1 VGSGERGAA
10 SGERQTGKGVLGVI
24 FLTLLL
30 DLIGFSIVFP
40 LFAAKLDFYMAR
52 DSGLL
57 AWAMGLLA
65 WAPKEHQAALFG
77 GTLGGLYAGL
87 QFFSAPIWGRISDR
101 IGRRPVLL
109 IGLTGSAMSYVLWV
123 FSADFTLFLVSR
135 LIAGVMTGNVSVANA
150 AVSDIT
156 TPDTRARGMAAVGMS
171 FGLGFVLGPAIGGL
185 TAHLRLDDPAATS
198 AIALHPFSVPALIA
212 AGLGIINLV
221 WAWFAFRETLPPE
234 RRTQVEA
241 GRTFNPLQIIDP
253 ALGSGVPRLNLSFLL
268 FTLLFSGMEGTLVFL
283 AAHELAFTPGNLGAL
298 FAGLGLG
305 AACVQGAYRGL
316 VKRVG
321 VRPMAFVGLSALAPG
336 LLLIGLVD
344 WFPSTSLLFAGCAL
358 LSIST
363 GLVFPSL
370 STLVSLAGDP
380 ARQGWVM
387 GSFRSASALGRA
399 IGPLLSA
406 SIYFAWRPGAPY
418 LLFAALVALPV
429 LLLATTRTADRR

>member
-1 VGSGERGAA
+1 MALDGGAA
-10 SGERQTGKGVLGVI
+10 TGPKKGILGII

-57 AWAMGLLA
+57 AWAMSLLS
-65 WAPKEHQAALFG
+65 WAPREHQAALFG

-101 IGRRPVLL
+101 LGRRPVLL
-109 IGLTGSAMSYVLWV
+109 IGLTGSAASYLLWV
-123 FSADFTLFLVSR
+123 FSANFTLFLISR
-135 LIAGVMTGNVSVANA
+135 LIAGVMTGNVAVANA

-156 TPDTRARGMAAVGMS
+156 TTETRSRGMAVVGMS

-185 TAHLRLDDPAATS
+185 TAHLRIDDPASTA
-198 AIALHPFSVPALIA
+198 AFALHPFSVPALIA
-212 AGLGIINLV
+212 AGLAIFNLL
-221 WAWFAFRETLPPE
+221 WAIVAFRETLPVE
-234 RRTQVEA
+234 RRTTGSEP

-253 ALGSGVPRLNLSFLL
+253 ALGVGVPRLNLSFLL

-283 AAHELAFTPGNLGAL
+283 AAHELAFTPGNLGGL

-305 AACVQGAYRGL
+305 AAFVQGAYRGL
-316 VKRVG
+316 VRKVG
-321 VRPMAFVGLSALAPG
+321 VRRMAFVGLYALAPG

-344 WFPSTSLLFAGCAL
+344 WFPSTALLIAGCSLLAV
-358 LSIST
+358 ST

-380 ARQGWVM
+380 QRQGWVM
-387 GSFRSASALGRA
+387 GTFRSASALGRA
-399 IGPLLSA
+399 IGPLLA
-406 SIYFAWRPGAPY
+406 AVIYFTWRPGAPY
-418 LLFAALVALPV
+418 LVFAALVALPV
-429 LLLATTRTADRR
+429 LLLSSVRVAEAR

>member
-1 VGSGERGAA
+1 MGSGEQGAG
-10 SGERQTGKGVLGVI
+10 SGEQRTGKGVLGVI

-212 AGLGIINLV
+212 AGLGIINLI

-283 AAHELAFTPGNLGAL
+283 AAHELAFTPG
-298 FAGLGLG
+298 
-305 AACVQGAYRGL
+305 AYRGL

-344 WFPSTSLLFAGCAL
+344 WYPSTSLLFAGCAL

>member
-1 VGSGERGAA
+1 MGAEGGGRTA
-10 SGERQTGKGVLGVI
+10 GKGILGVI

-40 LFAAKLDFYMAR
+40 LFAAKLDFYMAG

-101 IGRRPVLL
+101 VGRRPVLL
-109 IGLTGSAMSYVLWV
+109 IGLTGSALSYVLWV

-156 TPDTRARGMAAVGMS
+156 TPETRARGMAAVGMS

-185 TAHLRLDDPAATS
+185 TAHVRIDDPAAT
-198 AIALHPFSVPALIA
+198 AAFALHPFSVPALIA
-212 AGLGIINLV
+212 AGLGIVNLV
-221 WAWFAFRETLPPE
+221 WAWFAFGETLPPE
-234 RRTQVEA
+234 RRTQMES

-253 ALGSGVPRLNLSFLL
+253 ALGAGVPRLNLSFLM

-305 AACVQGAYRGL
+305 AAFVQGAYRGL

-321 VRPMAFVGLSALAPG
+321 VRTMAFVGLGALAPG
-336 LLLIGLVD
+336 LVLIGLVD
-344 WFPSTSLLFAGCAL
+344 WYPSTAMLITGCAFL
-358 LSIST
+358 AIST

-370 STLVSLAGDP
+370 STMVSLAGDP
-380 ARQGWVM
+380 QRQGWVM

-406 SIYFAWRPGAPY
+406 ILYFTFRPGAPY
-418 LLFAALVALPV
+418 LVFAVLVAVPV
-429 LLLATTRTADRR
+429 LLLATTRAADRR